1 MQPISNT
8 PLSPRN
14 RFATLAARHPVALFL
29 ALAFGLAYSLMGLM
43 VLVRTGVLPGA
54 GVPERFGIN
63 LEEAASLLMTVLGL
77 LPATLLVTALEGGRP
92 AVTTLLRRMTRWR
105 IGLVWWLVVV
115 AALPATTI
123 VLALLLGDTFRMP
136 DAGVLVSEVVSIAVA
151 FLLVNLWEETAWSGF
166 LQTRLERSHSFFVAA
181 FLTAIPFGAIHLPL
195 KIINGASSAGELAQ
209 AFVLYVVLG
218 LIVRPLFGLILRGS
232 GDSVLAVAL
241 MHTMFNRS
249 NNVDGIAA
257 DLLVGSNRSLAAL
270 IATLILT
277 LVIGISIRRKLTR
290 AYRLQLDT
298 QHAAEPG
305 AAELP
310 LQRRPA

>member
-1 MQPISNT
+1 M
-8 PLSPRN
+8 
-14 RFATLAARHPVALFL
+14 
-29 ALAFGLAYSLMGLM
+29 
-43 VLVRTGVLPGA
+43 
-54 GVPERFGIN
+54 PERFGID

-77 LPATLLVTALEGGRP
+77 LPATLVVTALEGGRP

-136 DAGVLVSEVVSIAVA
+136 DAGVLANEVMSTAVA

-298 QHAAEPG
+298 QHGPEPG